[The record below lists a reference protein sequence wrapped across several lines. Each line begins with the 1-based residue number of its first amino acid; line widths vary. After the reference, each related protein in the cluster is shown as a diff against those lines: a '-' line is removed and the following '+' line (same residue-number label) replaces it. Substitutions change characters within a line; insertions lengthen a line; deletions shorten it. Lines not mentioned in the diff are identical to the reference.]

1 MLAKLFYS
9 TRKKLQIAELSGQP
23 EMTAKNFGYESLAHL
38 EREAALEAERNTTP
52 SAKAAREEEAEANAR
67 LLEKQERVRLANERE
82 YKRGIL
88 EERKNRLLVR
98 KNEIID
104 QISGFEAELAAC
116 DEETLKL
123 LVNERFI
130 EDLTLRVQA
139 TANING
145 AVYAARA
152 LPIYHKASAEI
163 DMLITACQSEIDIL
177 ST

>member
-1 MLAKLFYS
+1 
-9 TRKKLQIAELSGQP
+9 
-23 EMTAKNFGYESLAHL
+23 MTAKNFGYESLAHL
-38 EREAALEAERNTTP
+38 KREAELEAERNTTP
-52 SAKAAREEEAEANAR
+52 SAKAAQKEEAEANAR

-82 YKRGIL
+82 YQRGLL

-104 QISGFEAELAAC
+104 EISVFESALAAC
-116 DEETLKL
+116 DEETQKL
-123 LVNERFI
+123 IVNERFI

-139 TANING
+139 NANING
-145 AVYAARA
+145 AVHAARA

-163 DMLITACQSEIDIL
+163 DILIKACQSEIDLL